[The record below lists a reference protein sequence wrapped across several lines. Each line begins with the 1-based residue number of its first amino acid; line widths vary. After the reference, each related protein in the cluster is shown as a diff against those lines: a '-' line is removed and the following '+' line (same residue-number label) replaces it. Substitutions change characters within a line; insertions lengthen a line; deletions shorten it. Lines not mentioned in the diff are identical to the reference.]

1 MWLRKRTRK
10 RVTVVARE
18 AVGEG
23 WVKQVA
29 VETVDGVVAALEV
42 ALKPDED

>member
-1 MWLRKRTRK
+1 MTRK
-10 RVTVVARE
+10 RVTGEVAARE

-29 VETVDGVVAALEV
+29 VEIVDGVVAAQEV
-42 ALKPDED
+42 ASKPDVD